1 MRRPSARRRRPRAD
15 RAAMTSA
22 DPGAACAARLDG
34 TGVAAA
40 PPPRPPRSRRPM
52 RGSAGCAMPPCG
64 WRSPLCLRSATAT
77 ASSSPIVDRLGGEIV
92 PYAAVTTEDGAVR
105 VRAHRDGHFYI
116 DSRVNGQDVR
126 FLVDT
131 GASVVA
137 LSPDD
142 AERIGFD
149 RTRLNYSQRLHTAG
163 GIVRAAPVVIRTL
176 ELGDIR
182 LTNVRAVVNGERLP
196 HSLRGISALERTERL
211 RGPGRHADVAAVRPA
226 TSPANTCGPSISFI
240 DVPSLN
246 ERCRIRRSSF
256 ASSNDLAAW
265 TSAGT
270 AALALRRRHLDNFT
284 RNGIPNL
291 GLGQVDLAAI
301 PDHRMEPLSL
311 HRHRHDRNLEPR
323 RCAQRRF
330 PSPCG
335 RGPFRALLVEV
346 DVRIH
351 R

>member
-1 MRRPSARRRRPRAD
+1 
-15 RAAMTSA
+15 MTSERG
-22 DPGAACAARLDG
+22 PWSRLRREAG
-34 TGVAAA
+34 WHRLGSLPPSP
-40 PPPRPPRSRRPM
+40 PPPRPPRRAAPHAWVRR
-52 RGSAGCAMPPCG
+52 
-64 WRSPLCLRSATAT
+64 LRHAAVWLALAAVLAIGYSYRFELTDL
-77 ASSSPIVDRLGGEIV
+77 VDRLGGEIV

-196 HSLRGISALERTERL
+196 HSLLGISALERLSGYEVRGGTLTL
-211 RGPGRHADVAAVRPA
+211 RP
-226 TSPANTCGPSISFI
+226 
-240 DVPSLN
+240 
-246 ERCRIRRSSF
+246 
-256 ASSNDLAAW
+256 
-265 TSAGT
+265 
-270 AALALRRRHLDNFT
+270 
-284 RNGIPNL
+284 
-291 GLGQVDLAAI
+291 
-301 PDHRMEPLSL
+301 
-311 HRHRHDRNLEPR
+311 
-323 RCAQRRF
+323 
-330 PSPCG
+330 
-335 RGPFRALLVEV
+335 
-346 DVRIH
+346 
-351 R
+351 